1 MTRPA
6 CARGFVVFAVLTLV
20 VVETNGP
27 AGRAAADETLHFVP
41 SWPLDMQHIRL
52 ELDIQLEKRHVDATA
67 TLTLTGLEPTRS
79 VTLDAVDFQTH
90 EVRVAYGDE
99 QPQPA
104 AFADDGQQ
112 IEVFFDRVVK
122 PGQTVR
128 IVVRYS
134 LDDPKAG
141 LHFFSPERDGPDAPY
156 QLWTQGESIFHRHWI
171 PCFDHPAEMQTTEL
185 IATVDRKYTVLSNG
199 VLVEKKA
206 LPDGRVRYHW
216 RQEQPHVVYLVT
228 LVVGEFAIVEDTW
241 RGRPVLYY
249 VPPDKADQARTTFG
263 RTLRMLDFFSDII
276 GVEYPWPKYAQV
288 ACYNFGGGM
297 ENTSAT
303 TVGERALVDEK
314 ARLDGDSD
322 SLIAHELAHQWFGD
336 LLTCREWAHIWLN
349 ESFASYY
356 QALWFEHDRGADAFA
371 YDMWGKSRGA
381 RHGDVKHPIVWRGY
395 GHPREQFDSRAYP
408 KGAWVLH
415 MLRRRLGDERF
426 FKAIGHYVR
435 THRHQTVETSDLRRA
450 VEEAT
455 HTSQDRFFY
464 DWVYRP
470 GHPKLSVRFDWDDD
484 QKLASVQ
491 IEQTQ
496 KADPYLLTTVVE
508 FVGDDGSVTRL
519 EREMT
524 GRRVTLS
531 ARLEAR
537 PKLVRFD
544 PDMQVL
550 ADLELKLPRD
560 LLIAML
566 REDDNALSR
575 LRALKALAGSKTE
588 PVRKA
593 LAEALRSERFWG
605 VRREIAGR
613 LGDLGGETARDA
625 LLAGLADKDARVRAA
640 CIRALEHWPD
650 DEQVA
655 TAVAEKLADADE
667 SYGVQAAAARTY
679 AKLNVDDAYEKL
691 RPLLKRDSRNDQI
704 RVAVLESL
712 GQLDDKRAVRLL
724 ARWIRDD
731 KPSRLR
737 IAAASAI
744 GDLAEHM
751 ELDEDVIDQAVEALT
766 AAVQTAGRRLPIT
779 AARVLGKFG
788 RRAVSALPVLRR
800 VARGGPEERVREA
813 ARKAIDAIVKDRPP
827 TGQID
832 ELRER
837 IKELEQRIDTLQDEL
852 ESLEAIN
859 KALRQVGHDDD
870 DDD

>member
-6 CARGFVVFAVLTLV
+6 RAGGFVVSASLALVLSSVCVPIPHAT
-20 VVETNGP
+20 
-27 AGRAAADETLHFVP
+27 ADETLHFVP

-67 TLTLTGLEPTRS
+67 TLTLTGLEPTTS

-90 EVRVAYGDE
+90 EVGVAYGDGE
-99 QPQPA
+99 PQPA
-104 AFADDGQQ
+104 AFADDGQH
-112 IEVFFDRVVK
+112 IEVFFDRTVE
-122 PGQTVR
+122 PGQAVR

-134 LDDPKAG
+134 LEDPKAG

-156 QLWTQGESIFHRHWI
+156 QLWSQGESIFNRYWI
-171 PCFDHPAEMQTTEL
+171 PCFDEPAEMQTTEL

-199 VLVEKKA
+199 VLVEKKT

-228 LVVGEFAIVEDTW
+228 LVVGEFTIVKDTW
-241 RGRPVLYY
+241 RGRPVTYY

-263 RTLRMLDFFSDII
+263 RTPKMLDFFSDII
-276 GVEYPWPKYAQV
+276 GVEYPWPKYAQA

-303 TVGERALVDEK
+303 TEGDRALLDEK
-314 ARLDGDSD
+314 AQLDGNSD
-322 SLIAHELAHQWFGD
+322 SLISHELAHQWFGD

-349 ESFASYY
+349 ESFASYF
-356 QALWFEHDRGADAFA
+356 QALWFEHDRGPETFA

-381 RHGDVKHPIVWRGY
+381 RHGDTKHPIVWRGY

-415 MLRRRLGDERF
+415 MLRRRLGDARF

-435 THRHQTVETSDLRRA
+435 THMHQTVETPDLRRA

-455 HTSQDRFFY
+455 HTSQDRFFH

-470 GHPKLSVRFDWDDD
+470 GHPKLTVRFDWDDD
-484 QKLASVQ
+484 QKLASVH

-496 KADPYLLTTVVE
+496 KAEPYLLTTVVE

-524 GRRVTLS
+524 ERSVTLS
-531 ARLEAR
+531 APLAAR
-537 PKLVRFD
+537 PKRVRFD

-550 ADLELKLPRD
+550 ADLELKLPQD

-566 REDDNALSR
+566 REDANAMNR
-575 LRALKALAGSKTE
+575 LRALEALAERKTE
-588 PVRKA
+588 RVRKA
-593 LAEALRSERFWG
+593 LAEALASERFWG
-605 VRREIAGR
+605 VRREIASK

-625 LLAGLADKDARVRAA
+625 LLAGLQDADARVRAA

-650 DEQVA
+650 DEKVA
-655 TAVAEKLADADE
+655 HAVAEKLADADE

-679 AKLNVDDAYEKL
+679 ARLDVDDAYEKL

-712 GQLDDKRAVRLL
+712 GQLDDQRAVKLL
-724 ARWIRDD
+724 ARWTRDD
-731 KPSRLR
+731 KSSRLR
-737 IAAASAI
+737 IAAASAL

-751 ELDEDVIDQAVEALT
+751 ELDEDTIDKAVDALT
-766 AAVQTAGRRLPIT
+766 AAVQTAGRRLPVT
-779 AARVLGKFG
+779 AARALGRFG
-788 RRAVSALPVLRR
+788 RRAVAALPVLRQ
-800 VARGGPEERVREA
+800 VGHGGPEERVREA
-813 ARKAIDAIVKDRPP
+813 ARKAIDAILKDRPP
-827 TGQID
+827 TAQID
-832 ELRER
+832 DLRDR
-837 IKELEQRIDTLQDEL
+837 IKELERQADALRKRLDA
-852 ESLEAIN
+852 LEAEN
-859 KALRQVGHDDD
+859 RALRSQADYD
-870 DDD
+870 